1 MKCFAACTVVLA
13 LAAAQACAEPW
24 TPRPALVD
32 AVSRQGIDLSGPW
45 HYASEVALPGDMRGT
60 PTAILP
66 SSWQTQDPAL
76 RHYNGMVWYQRDF
89 AADPPPHRRAFLRF
103 GAANYLAC
111 VYLNGRFL
119 GQHEGGSTPFAFE
132 VTALLHAG
140 ENTVTVGVDSRRMV
154 DSVPPPRVDWDLY
167 GGITRPVHLVYAPDV
182 FIDDEWIRLSKDGRI
197 AVTVR
202 LDGAGATSQNVT
214 VRIPALAFIV
224 HGQTDAAGVFD
235 AEVAA
240 PPALKLW
247 SPDDPV
253 LYDVEIAAG
262 DDRLRDCIGFRTIAV
277 RGAQILLNGKSIFLR
292 GISMH
297 EEEFGANPTRDIT
310 PEAARALLSQAKA
323 LHANYVRFAHYPYSE
338 IMLRLADEMGLL
350 VWSEIPVYWTVNFS
364 NPGTL
369 ALARHMLAEE
379 IVRDRN
385 RASIVI
391 WSLGNETT
399 PGAARDAFLATLA
412 SDARALDDTRLVSA
426 ALFARRGQ
434 ADGHGQMV
442 VDDPVIPDL
451 DVMAVNTYLGWYTSD
466 PLSTLPEIS
475 WASPFKKPLV
485 LSEFGAGA
493 LAGFHDPLHERKFS
507 EEFQA
512 DYYRQTLA
520 MAAKIPFLR
529 GLSPWILKDF
539 RSPLRTDPVYQQGW
553 NRKGLESETGRRKLA
568 FAVLADYYRA
578 VARK

>member
-1 MKCFAACTVVLA
+1 MKRLLACMIFA
-13 LAAAQACAEPW
+13 LAGAHVSAAPGMPQPL
-24 TPRPALVD
+24 LVD
-32 AVSRQGIDLSGPW
+32 ADNRGGIELSGAWRYTVGISIPRQW
-45 HYASEVALPGDMRGT
+45 SHAPV
-60 PTAILP
+60 AILP

-76 RHYNGMVWYQRDF
+76 RHYNGIVWYQRNF
-89 AADPPPHRRAFLRF
+89 AADPPPRRRAFLRF
-103 GAANYLAC
+103 GAANYLAR

-119 GQHEGGSTPFAFE
+119 GQHEGGFTPFAFE

-140 ENTVTVGVDSRRMV
+140 ENTVTVGVDSRRTG
-154 DSVPPPRVDWDLY
+154 DSLPPPRVDWDLY
-167 GGITRPVHLVYAPDV
+167 GGITRPVRLVYAPDV

-202 LDGAGATSQNVT
+202 LDGAGATSQNVV
-214 VRIPALAFIV
+214 VRIPALAFMV
-224 HGQTDAAGVFD
+224 HGHTDAAGVFD

-247 SPDDPV
+247 SPDDPA

-262 DDRLRDCIGFRTIAV
+262 EDRLRDRIGFRTIAV

-297 EEEFGANPTRDIT
+297 EEEFGANPTRRMA

-323 LHANYVRFAHYPYSE
+323 LHANYVRLAHYPYSE

-391 WSLGNETT
+391 WSLGNETA
-399 PGAARDAFLATLA
+399 PGAARNVFLRTLA
-412 SDARALDDTRLVSA
+412 SDARALDDTRLLSA
-426 ALFARRGQ
+426 ALFARREQ
-434 ADGHGQMV
+434 MDGHAQMV

-493 LAGFHDPLHERKFS
+493 LAGFHDPLDERKFS